1 MYTKFFNLKEKPFN
15 LVPNPN
21 YLYASTRHQNAL
33 SFLEYGLSE
42 KIGFVMLTGEIGI
55 GKTTLIRHLLNKIDK
70 DMDVGVVFNTN
81 VVSNDL
87 IYLILNEFEVPYED
101 GISKAKALDIFY
113 RFLIEKY
120 AKGRNVLLVIDEAQN
135 LSHEVLEEV
144 RMLSNLQTDEE
155 LLIQIMIVGQPNLR
169 EMIEN
174 PKLEQFAQRIS
185 VSYHLAAMDIE
196 ETKAYIA
203 HRISKAGGDPCLFPS
218 DVVKKIHEISGGI
231 PRTINL
237 LCDAVLVYAYADNK
251 QAITLGVLDQVVEE
265 KGGLGIFTKER
276 QKTTA
281 LVSEIESVP
290 DDGGLLNRVVN
301 LEQRVERLA
310 ESVDKELSRVSAKSE
325 RSRDE
330 LIDQLKTQL
339 QQERVRYK
347 NLVRQYKKICSEKI
361 PIDEARHKNL
371 AQQFG
376 TTVYE
381 NKW

>member
-21 YLYASTRHQNAL
+21 YLYASARHQNAL

-55 GKTTLIRHLLNKIDK
+55 GKTTLIRHLLNKVET

-101 GISKAKALDIFY
+101 GISKARALDIFY

-120 AKGRNVLLVIDEAQN
+120 AAGRNILLIIDEAQN
-135 LSHEVLEEV
+135 LSHEALEEI
-144 RMLSNLQTDEE
+144 RMLSNLQTDDD

-169 EMIEN
+169 EIIEN

-185 VSYHLAAMDIE
+185 VSYHLAAMDNK
-196 ETKAYIA
+196 ETQAYIA

-218 DVVKKIHEISGGI
+218 DVVEKVYEVSGGI

-237 LCDAVLVYAYADNK
+237 LCDAMLVYAYADDK
-251 QAITLGVLDQVVEE
+251 QAISLDLLNQVVED

-276 QKTTA
+276 QKA
-281 LVSEIESVP
+281 ASPVSGIESVP
-290 DDGGLLNRVVN
+290 ADDGLLNRVVS
-301 LEQRVERLA
+301 LERRMDRMA
-310 ESVDKELSRVSAKSE
+310 EAVDKELSRVSAKAE
-325 RSRDE
+325 RSADE
-330 LIDQLKTQL
+330 LIGQLKTRL
-339 QQERVRYK
+339 EQEQARYK
-347 NLVRQYKKICSEKI
+347 K
-361 PIDEARHKNL
+361 L
-371 AQQFG
+371 AQKYMKLCDEKTAQ
-376 TTVYE
+376 
-381 NKW
+381 

>member
-21 YLYASTRHQNAL
+21 YLYSSTKHENAM

-55 GKTTLIRHLLNKIDK
+55 GKTTLIRNLLNKVDA

-87 IYLILNEFEVPYED
+87 IYLILNEFDIPYED
-101 GISKAKALDIFY
+101 GISKARALDIFY

-120 AKGRNVLLVIDEAQN
+120 AAGRNVLLIIDEAQN

-144 RMLSNLQTDEE
+144 RMLSNLQTDED

-169 EMIEN
+169 KMVED

-185 VSYHLAAMDIE
+185 VSYHLTAMDKE
-196 ETKAYIA
+196 ETTAYIS
-203 HRISKAGGDPCLFPS
+203 HRIARAGGDPCLFPAN
-218 DVVKKIHEISGGI
+218 VVEKIYEIAGGI

-237 LCDAVLVYAYADNK
+237 LCDAVLVYAYADDKN
-251 QAITLGVLDQVVEE
+251 AITLELLDQVVED
-265 KGGLGIFTKER
+265 KGGLGIFTKNR
-276 QKTTA
+276 QKTEVPVPGTEPVA
-281 LVSEIESVP
+281 DGDVLSRIAGLEQRMDRMAESVEKQ
-290 DDGGLLNRVVN
+290 LNRV
-301 LEQRVERLA
+301 A
-310 ESVDKELSRVSAKSE
+310 EKAE
-325 RSRDE
+325 RSRDA

-339 QQERVRYK
+339 QEAQARYK
-347 NLVRQYKKICSEKI
+347 DLEQKYLKLCGEK
-361 PIDEARHKNL
+361 
-371 AQQFG
+371 
-376 TTVYE
+376 TVP
-381 NKW
+381 